1 MIYLIQLS
9 TVIPELKDRY
19 FVDKEGNLYTDYGK
33 KKMNNTVQY
42 KGYIRN
48 GLSLVNNTTKRFF
61 RHRLVLSAY
70 KPVENMNELQV
81 NHIDGNKLNNKLNN
95 LEWCSC
101 KENIQH
107 ACENDLISHQI
118 GETNP
123 FHKLTEKEVLEIIDD
138 LKNHI
143 PYSQLTEKYNC
154 SKSTISSIKNH
165 RNWSYLTK
173 DIDFD

>member
-1 MIYLIQLS
+1 MIQLS

-19 FVDKEGNLYTDYGK
+19 FIDEDGNLYTDYGK
-33 KKMNNTVQY
+33 KKMNDSVQY

-48 GLSLVNNTTKRFF
+48 GLSLANNVNKHFF

-70 KPVENMNELQV
+70 NPVEKMEELQV
-81 NHIDGNKLNNKLNN
+81 NHIDGNKLNNKIDN

-107 ACENDLISHQI
+107 ACENNLRAHFI
-118 GETNP
+118 GESNP
-123 FHKLTEKEVLEIIDD
+123 YHKLTEQEVLEIIED

-143 PYSQLTEKYNC
+143 PYSELTKTYNC